1 MTSSNSDIIRSNAC
15 AGQVVFV
22 AGGSSGI
29 NLGIAQRY
37 AELGASVGLVSRSQD
52 RVDAAAATITEAGG
66 KAIGVE
72 ADVRDFDAVQAAMR
86 KVQAAYGDFDVV
98 ISGAAGNFL
107 APVIALSPNAFRTVI
122 DIDLIGTF
130 HVFKACYDFIR
141 KPGASLIA
149 ITAGQAVRPTMFQA
163 HACAAKAGVNL
174 LTQTLAMEWGPAG
187 IRVNGIAPG
196 PIGDTEGMARLAP
209 NAEVTARLKGRIPLR
224 DYGTKS
230 DVADLAVFL
239 GSANAKYI
247 TGAILD
253 CDGGSILGDASG
265 DALTFSK
272 RG

>member
-1 MTSSNSDIIRSNAC
+1 MTTQSADIIRPGAC
-15 AGQVVFV
+15 TGQIVFV
-22 AGGSSGI
+22 AGGSGGI

-37 AELGASVGLVSRSQD
+37 AELGASVALISRSQE
-52 RVDAAAATITEAGG
+52 RVDAAAAEITSRGG
-66 KAIGVE
+66 IAMGVE
-72 ADVRDFDAVQAAMR
+72 ADVRDSAAVLQAFE
-86 KVQAAYGDFDVV
+86 KVHAAYGDIDVV

-107 APVIALSPNAFRTVI
+107 APVIGLSTNAFRTVI

-130 HVFKACYDFIR
+130 NVFRSCYDFIA

-209 NAEVTARLKGRIPLR
+209 NPEITERLKSRIPLR

-230 DVADLAVFL
+230 DIADLAVFL

-247 TGAILD
+247 SGAILD
-253 CDGGSILGDASG
+253 CDGGSILGDASA
-265 DALTFSK
+265 DALAPPK
-272 RG
+272 RN

>member
-1 MTSSNSDIIRSNAC
+1 MTASNSDIMRPDAC

-37 AELGASVGLVSRSQD
+37 AELGASVGLISRSQD
-52 RVDAAAATITEAGG
+52 RVDLAAATITDKGG

-72 ADVRDFDAVQAAMR
+72 ADVRDFAAVQAAMH
-86 KVQAAYGDFDVV
+86 KVQDAYGQFDVV

-107 APVIALSPNAFRTVI
+107 APVIGLSPNAFRTVI

-130 HVFKACYDFIR
+130 HVFKASYDYLR
-141 KPGASLIA
+141 KPGASLMA
-149 ITAGQAVRPTMFQA
+149 VTAGQAVQPTMFQA

-187 IRVNGIAPG
+187 VRVNGIAPG
-196 PIGDTEGMARLAP
+196 PISDTEGMARLAP
-209 NAEVTARLKGRIPLR
+209 NDEMTARLKGRIPLR
-224 DYGTKS
+224 DYGTKA
-230 DVADLAVFL
+230 DIADLAVFL

-247 TGAILD
+247 TGAIFD

-265 DALTFSK
+265 DALTVPA
-272 RG
+272 RD